1 MKRKIKENIIIPML
15 TGITLG
21 TIAVA
26 IFLLKEIVFF

>member
-1 MKRKIKENIIIPML
+1 MKRKLKQNIVIPML